1 MAVNGN
7 RLELDLDYDKEGNE
21 CWINIA
27 DKLVFMGL
35 AAPEPRK
42 VSKVKIESGWR
53 ASFAWVRWVPQN
65 PLILR
70 MGFTN
75 RLIFRQVSLAVSNY
89 YICCCLSLKFPTFIF

>member
-53 ASFAWVRWVPQN
+53 ASFA
-65 PLILR
+65 
-70 MGFTN
+70 
-75 RLIFRQVSLAVSNY
+75 
-89 YICCCLSLKFPTFIF
+89 

>member
-1 MAVNGN
+1 MIDWKNEAIFIPDLPKKAKVLAVNGN

-53 ASFAWVRWVPQN
+53 ASFA
-65 PLILR
+65 
-70 MGFTN
+70 
-75 RLIFRQVSLAVSNY
+75 
-89 YICCCLSLKFPTFIF
+89 